1 MMRRLLL
8 PAFLACII
16 APCSGGAFLS
26 NALGHDLGAI
36 EALTGAG
43 YEGERNGGTTT
54 IYLDGEPVMTRTED
68 ENGYRIAEG
77 DTVEEV
83 SYGSDGLR
91 TERRLITPGREEV
104 HTYFYSDD
112 GSLSSVSVSVNGSL
126 ERRTVYLETPSGSL
140 AGLSGSSSAYI
151 MPSFYQYDLDGD
163 TIRFSYHEDG
173 RVIRENLSLGG
184 ISYEVLDDGSWSE
197 TETLQDGSVMVRIYS
212 PDGRLASQS
221 DGSVMTRYEYD
232 ENGDIVSETVSE
244 GALETIR
251 RYADGSLA
259 SIEEKRDGSTER
271 IRTYLDSGDIEEIR
285 YRDGKPEYSVLFG
298 ADGMRVKEIHRL

>member
-1 MMRRLLL
+1 MMKLLLL

-16 APCSGGAFLS
+16 APCSGEAFLS

-36 EALTGAG
+36 EALTGTG

-54 IYLDGEPVMTRTED
+54 IYLDGEAVRTRTED
-68 ENGYRIAEG
+68 ENGYRIVEG

-91 TERRLITPGREEV
+91 TESRLITPGREEV

-140 AGLSGSSSAYI
+140 AGISGSGSAYI
-151 MPSFYQYDLDGD
+151 MPSFYQYELDGD

-184 ISYEVLDDGSWSE
+184 IGYEVLDDGSWSE
-197 TETLQDGSVMVRIYS
+197 TETLADGSIRVRVYA
-212 PDGRLASQS
+212 PDGRLSS
-221 DGSVMTRYEYD
+221 LSENGVVTRYEYD
-232 ENGDIVSETVSE
+232 ESGNLISEISSE
-244 GALETIR
+244 GSLETIR
-251 RYADGSLA
+251 RYEDGSLS

-271 IRTYLDSGDIEEIR
+271 VRTYLDSGDIEEIR

>member
-1 MMRRLLL
+1 MMKRLLL
-8 PAFLACII
+8 PALIALIA
-16 APCSGGAFLS
+16 APCSAEAFLS

-36 EALTGAG
+36 EALTGTG

-54 IYLDGEPVMTRTED
+54 IYHDGVIVMTRTED
-68 ENGYRIAEG
+68 EDGYRIVEG

-140 AGLSGSSSAYI
+140 AGLSGSSNAYI

-184 ISYEVLDDGSWSE
+184 IGYEVLDDGSWSE
-197 TETLQDGSVMVRIYS
+197 TETLPDGSVRVRVYS
-212 PDGRLASQS
+212 PDGRLSSQS
-221 DGSVMTRYEYD
+221 EGGVVTRYEYD
-232 ENGDIVSETVSE
+232 ESGDLISEATSD
-244 GALETIR
+244 GTLETIR

-259 SIEEKRDGSTER
+259 SEEKRQDGITVR
-271 IRTYLDSGDIEEIR
+271 VRTYLDSGDIEEIR

>member
-16 APCSGGAFLS
+16 APCSAEAFLS

-83 SYGSDGLR
+83 SCGSDGLI

-104 HTYFYSDD
+104 HTYFYNDIRLTC
-112 GSLSSVSVSVNGSL
+112 GSRS
-126 ERRTVYLETPSGSL
+126 RTNCLV
-140 AGLSGSSSAYI
+140 
-151 MPSFYQYDLDGD
+151 
-163 TIRFSYHEDG
+163 
-173 RVIRENLSLGG
+173 
-184 ISYEVLDDGSWSE
+184 
-197 TETLQDGSVMVRIYS
+197 
-212 PDGRLASQS
+212 
-221 DGSVMTRYEYD
+221 
-232 ENGDIVSETVSE
+232 
-244 GALETIR
+244 
-251 RYADGSLA
+251 
-259 SIEEKRDGSTER
+259 
-271 IRTYLDSGDIEEIR
+271 
-285 YRDGKPEYSVLFG
+285 
-298 ADGMRVKEIHRL
+298 